1 EGAATA
7 GHTVSSHRR
16 QAVSPRRREPGRYAR
31 VKSKAQAC
39 EYLRHGVEALSD
51 LQEKLYARNQWSV
64 LLVFQ
69 AIDAAG
75 KDGAIAH
82 VMSGINPQGCQVY
95 SFKSPS
101 SEELDHDFLWRTT
114 KALPERGRI
123 GIFNRS
129 YYEEVLVVRVHP
141 EFLAAQKL
149 PPRLGTKS
157 IWKQR
162 FESIND
168 FEQHLVR
175 NGTVVVKFFL
185 HVSKRE
191 QKRRL
196 LQRLDR
202 PEKNWKFSMA
212 DVQERE
218 YWNDYMRAYED
229 MIRHTAAEHAPWY
242 VVPADNKWFTRL
254 VVAWAIHGAM
264 SRLRLAFPEVDVEK
278 QRELSAV
285 RRALRAQSTGK
296 GSSKRS
302 RKRGVG
308 RSSGPATDRRRPPA
322 LASGPALS

>member
-1 EGAATA
+1 MARPENFRTIEKELQRLVTPFRVTDGKRF
-7 GHTVSSHRR
+7 HLDDVN
-16 QAVSPRRREPGRYAR
+16 PRDTRG
-31 VKSKAQAC
+31 VKSKAQAR

-51 LQEKLYARNQWSV
+51 LQERLYAGNQWSV

-175 NGTVVVKFFL
+175 NGTVIVKFFL

-191 QKRRL
+191 QKPRL

-212 DVQERE
+212 DVKERE

-278 QRELSAV
+278 QRELKAV
-285 RRALRAQSTGK
+285 RRALRAQSTGQ
-296 GSSKRS
+296 GARQRS
-302 RKRGVG
+302 RTRGTG
-308 RSSGPATDRRRPPA
+308 R
-322 LASGPALS
+322 

>member
-1 EGAATA
+1 MRRARTGRSRTSCPASIRRAARSIP
-7 GHTVSSHRR
+7 SS
-16 QAVSPRRREPGRYAR
+16 RRRR
-31 VKSKAQAC
+31 
-39 EYLRHGVEALSD
+39 
-51 LQEKLYARNQWSV
+51 RNSTTT
-64 LLVFQ
+64 F
-69 AIDAAG
+69 
-75 KDGAIAH
+75 
-82 VMSGINPQGCQVY
+82 
-95 SFKSPS
+95 
-101 SEELDHDFLWRTT
+101 WRTT

-175 NGTVVVKFFL
+175 NGTVIVKFFL

-191 QKRRL
+191 QKPRL

-212 DVQERE
+212 DVKERE

-278 QRELSAV
+278 QRELKAV
-285 RRALRAQSTGK
+285 RRALRAQSTGQ
-296 GSSKRS
+296 GARQRS
-302 RKRGVG
+302 RTRGTG
-308 RSSGPATDRRRPPA
+308 R
-322 LASGPALS
+322 